1 MSFILGISAFYHD
14 SAVALFKNEKLIFA
28 IQEERLS
35 RKKHDHRFPKNSIKL
50 ALEKY
55 NLKLNQIE
63 AIVFYEKPLVKFDRL
78 IESYVHYAPRGIKSF
93 LKSMPIWLKEKLYQ
107 KKIIFDEL
115 KKIDSKFNDKN
126 KIHFSEHHLSHA
138 ASAFYSSNLE
148 NAAILVADGVG
159 EWVTTTI
166 AHGKNDKIEILEE
179 LNFPHSL
186 GLFYSAFTYYL
197 GFKVNS
203 GEYKVMGLAP
213 YGNPIYSKLIKEN
226 LISINEDGSFKLN
239 MKYYSF
245 VTDLKMTNKKFD
257 DLFGKKRRESN
268 ENLENFHFDVA
279 ASVQDVLEE
288 ILLLICKKIKKM
300 KISDNL
306 CLAGGVALNCVA
318 NSKIL
323 NSNLFDEIYIQPAA
337 GDAGGAIG
345 AAQNY
350 LFLVKKVKRNIEKN
364 KDYMSFSYLGNE
376 FTDDEIERT
385 LFDYKAEFE
394 KLSEN
399 KLNEKVSDLL
409 IKGNIGGWFQGKMEF
424 GPRSLGNRS
433 IIGDPRSK
441 DMQKKLNLKIKFRE
455 SFRPFAPSIRIE
467 NLKDWFLFYKESPY
481 MLYVSQINEKK
492 KTIGSDNIYNLK
504 GLDKLYFERSEI
516 QAVTHVDFSARLQT
530 VSKTSNKRF
539 HNLLSAFY
547 EKTGCPVL
555 VNTSFNVRGEPIVN
569 SPKDAYNCFLG
580 TEMDFLV
587 IGNYLLKK
595 NRQDQKYFNNYK
607 NYFELD

>member
-14 SAVALFKNEKLIFA
+14 SAVALFKNENLIFA

-107 KKIIFDEL
+107 KKIICDEL

-166 AHGKNDKIEILEE
+166 AHGKNNKIEVLEE

-213 YGNPIYSKLIKEN
+213 YGIPKYSKLIKKN

-239 MKYYSF
+239 MKYFSF

-257 DLFGKKRRESN
+257 NLFGKKRRDPN

-279 ASVQDVLEE
+279 ASVQVVLEE

-350 LFLVKKVKRNIEKN
+350 LFLEKKVKRNIEKN
-364 KDYMSFSYLGNE
+364 KEYMSFSYLGNE
-376 FTDDEIERT
+376 FTDHEIERT
-385 LFDYKAEFE
+385 LIDYNAEFE

-399 KLNEKVSDLL
+399 ILYEKVSNLL
-409 IKGNIGGWFQGKMEF
+409 IEGKIGGWFQGKMEF

-467 NLKDWFLFYKESPY
+467 NLKEWFLFYKESPY

-492 KTIGSDNIYNLK
+492 KSIGSDNIKNLQ
-504 GLDKLYFERSEI
+504 GLDKLYFDRSEI

-530 VSKTSNKRF
+530 VSESSNKRF
-539 HNLLSAFY
+539 HNLLSVFY
-547 EKTGCPVL
+547 EKTGCPIL

-569 SPKDAYNCFLG
+569 SPEDAYNCFLG
-580 TEMDFLV
+580 TDMDFLV
-587 IGNYLLKK
+587 IGNYFLQK
-595 NRQDQKYFNNYK
+595 NKQNQKYYNNYK
-607 NYFELD
+607 DKFELD